1 MKPIRLILLPGLA
14 SAPAPYLIISG
25 DGLVLE
31 RGSLSIETPASGGE
45 KVRTVAIVPGADV
58 ALRWLDLP
66 AGGGAQLRAAAAW
79 AMRDMVAGEP
89 DRLSTVV
96 GAPGVT
102 GEPRLAAVVSRSLL
116 TAWVD
121 YLEALGVVANVILP
135 DVMTLPE
142 PAEDD
147 VLIAAA
153 FGEAVALRGRK
164 FAVTVQPDLVDLV
177 AGARQVR
184 PLEDPGE
191 LERQLI
197 AAARA
202 ASINLLDDAP
212 KATTAVGSWR
222 RTAALAAAVVLSP
235 LVLVVA
241 AAARDDLAASH
252 MQKQAREMIAAADPE
267 LAATPDPVSAL
278 RARANI
284 APPPGGAV
292 AAAAALYA
300 ALEGVEGAELDI
312 LIADPG
318 EGVKATLTHPAY
330 GDMDRLRSVLADAG
344 MAMNETGT
352 ADEGGRV
359 VSDITIGGLS

>member
-1 MKPIRLILLPGLA
+1 MKLIRLILVPGMA
-14 SAPAPYLIISG
+14 SAPAPYLIVSG

-31 RGSLSIETPASGGE
+31 RGSLSIETPAPGGE
-45 KVRTVAIVPGADV
+45 KMRTVAIVPGADV

-66 AGGGAQLRAAAAW
+66 AGGGAQLRTAAAW
-79 AMRDMVAGEP
+79 AMREMLAGEP

-96 GAPGVT
+96 GAPGPA
-102 GEPRLAAVVSRSLL
+102 GEARLAAVVSRSLL

-121 YLEALGVVANVILP
+121 YLEALGIVADVILP

-142 PAEDD
+142 PDEDD
-147 VLIAAA
+147 VLLAAA
-153 FGEAVALRGRK
+153 FGEAVALRGRR
-164 FAVTVQPDLVDLV
+164 FAVTVQSDLVDLV
-177 AGARQVR
+177 AGVRHVR
-184 PLEDPGE
+184 PLEDPAE

-202 ASINLLDDAP
+202 PAINLLDDAP
-212 KATTAVGSWR
+212 KGSKAAGSWK

-235 LVLVVA
+235 LVLIVA

-267 LAATPDPVSAL
+267 LAATPDPVAAL

-284 APPPGGAV
+284 APPPGGTV
-292 AAAAALYA
+292 AAAASLYA

-330 GDMDRLRSVLADAG
+330 GDMDRVRSALAEAG